1 MRDRISDL
9 IVDKEAAKA
18 VEAEELRE
26 SEARLEFDQLV
37 GLIME
42 DLEGIYNEVMQMTV
56 LEGTP
61 SDEILGQLEHITQK
75 MGDAD
80 KIVYDM

>member
-9 IVDKEAAKA
+9 VVDKEAAKA